1 MATSLSTLLKDP
13 TFDAQSQD
21 SLRRLTQAT
30 GFQVPDRE
38 DIHAALA
45 HGAGPVRLLLAAP
58 KLNEAQRRDLA
69 SEGLLE
75 WSKKVLDNRDS
86 LNMAQALVSAGADV
100 NVSTPSGRTPV
111 AMFAEQLGRI
121 EAEEAAL
128 KKANSAALETGGVK
142 TLRAAWGLLEANGA
156 TLTKAKE
163 LRESAYGLRQS
174 TLHVAQWRNGR
185 AATVAAPAPVVARP
199 LWRP

>member
-45 HGAGPVRLLLAAP
+45 HGAGPVRLILAAS

-75 WSKKVLDNRDS
+75 WSRQVLDHRDTI
-86 LNMAQALVSAGADV
+86 NIAQALVSAGADV
-100 NVSTPSGRTPV
+100 NISTPSGRTPV
-111 AMFAEQLGRI
+111 ALFAEQLGRI

-128 KKANSAALETGGVK
+128 KKTNPSALETGGVK

-156 TLTKAKE
+156 TLTKATE
-163 LRESAYGLRQS
+163 LRTSAYDLRQS
-174 TLHVAQWRNGR
+174 TLHLAQWRNGR
-185 AATVAAPAPVVARP
+185 AAPVAAPAPVVSRP
-199 LWRP
+199 SWRP